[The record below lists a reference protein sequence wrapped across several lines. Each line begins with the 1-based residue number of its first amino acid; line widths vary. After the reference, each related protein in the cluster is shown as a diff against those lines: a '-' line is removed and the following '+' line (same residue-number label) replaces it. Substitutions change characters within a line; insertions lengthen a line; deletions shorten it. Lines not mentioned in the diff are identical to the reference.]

1 MYHTS
6 IISYF
11 GSLSMPSSQN
21 NRFYFFF
28 AFGGDFLKGNTL
40 PLLRKIYNMPG
51 QNNTINKT
59 GTQLGVDNNI
69 FLAVWKEKET
79 KQTSTFVPGAV

>member
-1 MYHTS
+1 
-6 IISYF
+6 
-11 GSLSMPSSQN
+11 
-21 NRFYFFF
+21 
-28 AFGGDFLKGNTL
+28 
-40 PLLRKIYNMPG
+40 MPG

-79 KQTSTFVPGAV
+79 KQTSTFVPVAV